1 MPGYNASGDIFS
13 LNGDVR
19 FEGPVAGRGGA
30 GGQLSVSLEVD
41 VCHGIGAEASARAT
55 AEANA
60 TLSVLIAA
68 VQGSG
73 FLTAAAGL
81 AARAQLKPD
90 AFDRFGLIAEVAAY
104 AEAAAGFRLGGGL
117 DGNGIGVWARD
128 NLSGAPLEIFFAFL
142 RELIVGG
149 GVWGRASAAAM
160 AQAHADVSVSLA
172 EGDKSG
178 FVIEAGAALGWGA
191 GTGWDFYV
199 AASFTDI
206 RRFYQTAARIIT
218 REVVAQSRAAL
229 PGEFNYA
236 SDVLQLALPVALN
249 TAFDLGQKAA
259 LGTLGPPEDLAAP
272 FLVASGNSLRDYVLD
287 RVRDAAEGALLD
299 LFDQMSVALGAGTL
313 PTDREAELQSAV
325 DDLIDYLR
333 AGGDAEI
340 KFADL
345 PALTSK
351 FVAIVAA
358 VLPDAQDDARTGLA
372 VLWTVLAALD
382 RLHDFTPI
390 LSGSGSVVGL
400 GTGTLASDVGDLAE
414 PPAFVCNVY
423 RDVLG
428 HAVTVITLPDAVEFL
443 LAASAESLL
452 ARSGGAAP
460 FVLDE
465 WGAMLGVS
473 TAELVEAALQLVLGT
488 DIESLALYQRLR
500 DYLEARVDGEV
511 RGNLLPALRT
521 AMGPQSSEYIDT
533 VAAPSL
539 AALSSFVFTSLDAV
553 VAGIDAADH
562 SPFVAKL
569 SAGCSAVVVGVAARN
584 ALFFDRIV
592 VDFLLDHMPR
602 MLEDAAQL
610 IRDDPDH
617 VATRT
622 MRVLLPNT
630 FPFVRIVTEDDI
642 AALQTFLAK
651 LADIGALATGS
662 DVWTPARRNRFAE
675 LKRAALL
682 GSGNA
687 EDKFRD
693 ANAALQFVSD
703 LVVCG
708 HVENAQAL
716 VNLAG
721 FLAEVVAI
729 EAAIVV
735 PRGASALTEFFLALG
750 AAPVRE
756 LEHLASDFLR
766 WLADNI
772 EKAKKEVDKW
782 LRKLTLA
789 TAALTKA
796 LRDQSDAFAA
806 LAAELR
812 KTSRHQRIKDALYAL
827 GARRVERSVRMLD
840 GSLHNKFPGEDQ
852 AVAVAL
858 GAYGLA
864 FGVASPLIDL
874 ALNATAAIAD
884 DLADILDGVA
894 NAIDAAE
901 AIIVAIVDAAIDAV
915 EAGVLG
921 LRLSLPKEI
930 SANDV
935 AEAIA
940 DALPADLLLDLLTD
954 YYTATQNIAGARA
967 DKATAGSQL
976 RSARVHVVQRKLS
989 YRLARRKGRLSIDI
1003 ECPLPLPERFDRW
1016 FALGPDVALQIAV
1029 GGVTRAFFARGKQR
1043 RVRLAVNDREL
1054 PFEEREWK
1062 LAGTNRYRFSRAL
1075 TSGSG
1080 VLVAG
1085 VNVLEVSV
1093 VDGEGATRRKAIS
1106 FVVNTHVH
1114 ALAGVLTV
1122 DARASHFVSTP
1133 AAPLR
1138 SHEAVDE
1145 QVVLRWKAGQAL
1157 PLDQWRVVDVGGG
1170 FEYTFHRHRIDAG
1183 GTIALVSR
1191 GSPGADTDAVVH
1203 AGLRQDVWND
1213 AGGIVGVI
1221 DADGILRAFLRYR

>member
-1 MPGYNASGDIFS
+1 VPGYNASGDIFS
-13 LNGDVR
+13 FNGDAR

-55 AEANA
+55 GGANG
-60 TLSVLIAA
+60 TLSILFAA
-68 VQGSG
+68 VQGTG
-73 FLTAAAGL
+73 FLSAAAGL

-104 AEAAAGFRLGGGL
+104 AEASAGFRLGGGL

-218 REVVAQSRAAL
+218 REVVAQARAAL
-229 PGEFNYA
+229 PGELNYA
-236 SDVLQLALPVALN
+236 GDVLQLALPVALN

-287 RVRDAAEGALLD
+287 RIRDAAEGALFD
-299 LFDQMSVALGAGTL
+299 LFELVSVALGEGTL
-313 PTDREAELQSAV
+313 STDREAEFQSAV
-325 DDLIDYLR
+325 DDLVDYLR

-351 FVAIVAA
+351 VVAVVAA
-358 VLPDAQDDARTGLA
+358 VLPDSEDDVRTSLA

-382 RLHDFTPI
+382 RLHDFTPT
-390 LSGSGSVVGL
+390 LSGSASLVGL
-400 GTGTLASDVGDLAE
+400 GTGNLASDVGDLAE
-414 PPAFVCNVY
+414 PPAFVRNVY

-443 LAASAESLL
+443 LAVSAESLL

-473 TAELVEAALQLVLGT
+473 TAELVEAALQLALGT

-500 DYLEARVDGEV
+500 DYLQARLDGEV

-521 AMGPQSSEYIDT
+521 AMGAQSSEYIDT

-569 SAGCSAVVVGVAARN
+569 SAGCSAVVVGIAARN

-592 VDFLLDHMPR
+592 VDFLLDHMPN

-617 VATRT
+617 IATRT

-630 FPFVRIVTEDDI
+630 FPFVQLVTEDDI

-651 LADIGALATGS
+651 LADIGALATGP
-662 DVWTPARRNRFAE
+662 DVWTPERRSRFAE
-675 LKRAALL
+675 LKRVALL

-693 ANAALQFVSD
+693 ANTALQFVSD

-716 VNLAG
+716 VDLAG
-721 FLAEVVAI
+721 FLAEVVAV
-729 EAAIVV
+729 EAAIIV
-735 PRGASALTEFFLALG
+735 PRGATALMEFFLAIG
-750 AAPVRE
+750 QAPLRK
-756 LEHLASDFLR
+756 LEHLAGDFLS

-772 EKAKKEVDKW
+772 EKARKQVDRW
-782 LRKLTLA
+782 MRELTLA
-789 TAALTKA
+789 TTALSNA
-796 LRDQSDAFAA
+796 LRAQGDAFEA

-812 KTSRHQRIKDALYAL
+812 KTNRHQRIKDALYAL
-827 GARRVERSVRMLD
+827 GARRAERAVRMLD
-840 GSLHNKFPGEDQ
+840 NSLSSKFPGEDQ

-858 GAYGLA
+858 GVYGLA
-864 FGVASPLIDL
+864 FAVASPLIDL
-874 ALNATAAIAD
+874 ALNAAAAIAD

-901 AIIVAIVDAAIDAV
+901 AIVVAIVNAAIDAL

-921 LRLSLPKEI
+921 LHVSLPKEI
-930 SANDV
+930 SADDV

-940 DALPADLLLDLLTD
+940 DALPADLLLGLLDD

-967 DKATAGSQL
+967 DKATASSNL
-976 RSARVHVVQRKLS
+976 RSAQAHVVQRKLA

-1003 ECPLPLPERFDRW
+1003 ESPLPLPERFDRI
-1016 FALGPDVALQIAV
+1016 FALGPDVALQVAV
-1029 GGVTRAFFARGKQR
+1029 GGVTQAFFARGRQR
-1043 RVRLAVNDREL
+1043 RVRVAVNGREL
-1054 PFEEREWK
+1054 PFDEGEWK
-1062 LAGTNRYRFSRAL
+1062 IAGTNRYRFSRTL
-1075 TSGSG
+1075 TPGSR
-1080 VLVAG
+1080 VLVSG

-1093 VDGEGATRRKAIS
+1093 VDGEGAIRRQAIS
-1106 FVVNTHVH
+1106 FIVNTKVH
-1114 ALAGVLTV
+1114 ALTGVLSV
-1122 DARASHFVSTP
+1122 DARASHFISTP
-1133 AAPLR
+1133 AASLR
-1138 SHEAVDE
+1138 SHAAVDE
-1145 QVVLRWKAGQAL
+1145 QVVLRWESGDAL
-1157 PLDQWRVVDVGGG
+1157 PLDKWRVVDLGGR
-1170 FEYTFHRHRIDAG
+1170 FEYTFHRHRIAADG
-1183 GTIALVSR
+1183 MIALVSR
-1191 GSPGADTDAVVH
+1191 GSPSGDTDAVVH